1 MEPAESPNPSKD
13 TSQEEPPV
21 WTYPTRFCRICREDV
36 PATVT
41 MYPPGLP
48 MQFQKPIVEY
58 KNEDEYGR
66 LIKPCMCRGSLRY
79 IHELCLTRSRTENT
93 RSGSLWKCHECKH
106 EFNFNKLRLQHYLSS
121 RITIT
126 FFTVAFMLF
135 VVFVLG
141 FVADPIINIYMDPY
155 DSIRGR
161 ESIWEELEITSDSD
175 SESPVPYWAQHF
187 TKGLISMGLV
197 GFLKT
202 LFLNPFQ
209 WINLR
214 IGGSWSTSGTR
225 AATGR
230 DRAVNISWI
239 AVIIGVCSAFVF
251 FYRWM
256 QAVVQRQL
264 TKLGNNIVDTQLPGD
279 DEDLKP
285 PPGWKPSVP
294 TSEDKTK
301 PTVPGEWSNNQ
312 SAAEPAVEKSKEEEE
327 PPKVE
332 EPVAPAPSVVLTPDT
347 DLSPTPSRPDEN
359 AAASETTKETTPLM
373 SGSWIDVGHAS
384 SSEDKESVLGAH
396 RQGWSFSNL

>member
-1 MEPAESPNPSKD
+1 MEPAESPNPAASA
-13 TSQEEPPV
+13 SQEETPV

-48 MQFQKPIVEY
+48 LQFQRPVVEY

-79 IHELCLTRSRTENT
+79 IHELCLSRSRTENN

-106 EFNFNKLRLQHYLSS
+106 EFNFNKLKLQHYLSS
-121 RITIT
+121 RITIA
-126 FFTVAFMLF
+126 FFTIAFMML
-135 VVFVLG
+135 VVFLLG

-161 ESIWEELEITSDSD
+161 ESIWEELEITSADAD
-175 SESPVPYWAQHF
+175 SPVPFWAQHF

-209 WINLR
+209 WINIR
-214 IGGSWSTSGTR
+214 IGGTWSTSGNR

-279 DEDLKP
+279 DDDLKP

-294 TSEDKTK
+294 VSQEKGQQTPAEDRSVDEA
-301 PTVPGEWSNNQ
+301 PQTVPEKPSDDEMPLK
-312 SAAEPAVEKSKEEEE
+312 AEDQPIST
-327 PPKVE
+327 
-332 EPVAPAPSVVLTPDT
+332 PSVVLTPDT
-347 DLSPTPSRPDEN
+347 DLSPTPPRPGEPP
-359 AAASETTKETTPLM
+359 AVQYTAKETTPLM
-373 SGSWIDVGHAS
+373 SGSWIDVNRTS
-384 SSEDKESVLGAH
+384 DSEDREAVLGAH